1 MAAATSLRDYQLALS
16 ERLQSAA
23 AGTRV
28 PSKLGLRV
36 GGEAW
41 LVDMKEAAEV
51 IPVPPITPVPLA
63 RAWFKGVANV
73 RGNLYS
79 VSDVAALLGLKPAAA
94 LSGEARL
101 LLLAER
107 FRIGAALLVDG
118 SLGLRNA
125 DGLKPENGRA
135 AQRWVRAH
143 YTDGDGKLWKE
154 LDVAALIQDEAFLEV
169 SL

>member
-1 MAAATSLRDYQLALS
+1 MAATTSLRDYQLALS
-16 ERLQSAA
+16 QRLQSAA

-41 LVDMKEAAEV
+41 LVDLKEAAEV
-51 IPVPPITPVPLA
+51 IPVPPIFPVPLA

-79 VSDVAALLGLKPAAA
+79 VSDLGALLGSQPTV
-94 LSGEARL
+94 LSDQARL

-107 FRIGAALLVDG
+107 FRAGAALLVEG

-125 DGLKPENGRA
+125 EELKQQAEHAP
-135 AQRWVRAH
+135 QRWVRAQ
-143 YTDGDGKLWKE
+143 YADADGKLWKE